1 MRKILI
7 LLLFPVQLVV
17 AQNNVQLDS
26 CYVWAR
32 QNYPNLKQS
41 ELWKEINALSIQNHE
56 TNYLPQVTLNGRIS
70 YQSAVTEVPV
80 SMPGITIPTVAKDRY
95 NAYAELQQTIWDG
108 GLTKTNK
115 TLETAVLKSNL
126 SQLEVELYKLNEQVA
141 QAFFTALV
149 VDQQKEVILA
159 QLKTIDE
166 QLNRVESGIRN
177 GVTEPSAAM
186 VLKAER
192 INLQQNIVELDA
204 AKSASRQMLELLT
217 GKQFDENGTFTYQT
231 NFSFHSELLRPELQL
246 LGNQREQL
254 VVQSDL
260 LTKTRNP
267 KLFGFGQL
275 GYGKPGLNMLL
286 DEFKGYYLFGV
297 GVSWNAF
304 DWKQTSRQRQV
315 LQLQQEMLQSQ
326 EATFIQNLN
335 LLLIQQKE
343 QIGKL
348 EQLISNDENL
358 VDLRAGITK
367 AAASKLEN
375 ETITTSDYVQEL
387 QAETVAKLK
396 QEVHKI
402 QLNEAREKYVL
413 IKGKTLPGTLTQ
425 N

>member
-7 LLLFPVQLVV
+7 LLLFPFQLAV

-41 ELWKEINALSIQNHE
+41 ELWKEINSLSIQNHE
-56 TNYLPQVTLNGRIS
+56 TNYLPQVTLNGQIS

-80 SMPGITIPTVAKDRY
+80 SMPGISIPTVSKDRY
-95 NAYAELQQTIWDG
+95 NAYAELQQTIYDG

-115 TLETAVLKSNL
+115 TLETAILKSNL

-141 QAFFTALV
+141 QAFFTALI

-159 QLKTIDE
+159 QIKTIDE
-166 QLNRVESGIRN
+166 QLSRVESGIRN

-192 INLQQNIVELDA
+192 INLEQNIVELDA
-204 AKSASRQMLELLT
+204 AKSASHQMLELLT
-217 GKQFDENGTFTYQT
+217 GKQFDKNGTFTYQT
-231 NFSFHSELLRPELQL
+231 NFSFNSELLRPELQL

-260 LTKTRNP
+260 LSKTRNP

-286 DEFKGYYLFGV
+286 DEFKGYYLLGV
-297 GVSWNAF
+297 GISWNAF
-304 DWKQTSRQRQV
+304 DWKQTSRQQQV
-315 LQLQQEMLQSQ
+315 LKLRQEMLQSQ

-348 EQLISNDENL
+348 EQLITNDESL
-358 VDLRAGITK
+358 VELRSGITK

-387 QAETVAKLK
+387 QAETIAKLK
-396 QEVHKI
+396 RELHKI

-413 IKGKTLPGTLTQ
+413 IKGKTLPGTTTH

>member
-7 LLLFPVQLVV
+7 LLLFPVQLAL
-17 AQNNVQLDS
+17 AQNSVQLDS

-41 ELWKEINALSIQNHE
+41 ELWKEINSLSIQNHE
-56 TNYLPQVTLNGRIS
+56 TNYLPQVTLNGQAT

-80 SMPGITIPTVAKDRY
+80 SIPGISIPTVSKNRY
-95 NAYAELQQTIWDG
+95 NTYAELQQTIWDG
-108 GLTKTNK
+108 GLTKANK
-115 TLETAVLKSNL
+115 TLETAILNSHL

-141 QAFFTALV
+141 QAFFTTLV

-159 QLKTIDE
+159 QVKTIDE
-166 QLNRVESGIRN
+166 QLSRAESGIRN

-192 INLQQNIVELDA
+192 INLEQNIVELDA
-204 AKSASRQMLELLT
+204 AKNASRQMLELLT
-217 GKQFDENGTFTYQT
+217 GKQFTEKEAFSYQS
-231 NFSFHSELLRPELQL
+231 NFSFNSELLRPELQL
-246 LGNQREQL
+246 LAVQREQL
-254 VVQSDL
+254 AVQSDL
-260 LTKTRNP
+260 LSKTRNP
-267 KLFGFGQL
+267 KLFGFGQM

-304 DWKQTSRQRQV
+304 DWKQTSRKQQV
-315 LQLQQEMLQSQ
+315 LKLQQEMLQSQ

-348 EQLISNDENL
+348 EQLIANDENL
-358 VDLRAGITK
+358 VKLRSGITK

-387 QAETVAKLK
+387 QAETVEKLK
-396 QEVHKI
+396 QELHKI

-413 IKGKTLPGTLTQ
+413 IKGKTLAGTLTQ